1 MTNLSTMIHWVKAS
15 KPLVYSCVALPLS
28 VAIGGIALSQTGTK
42 PAATAKPTAAPIAAP
57 GVPSLGTPIAPPSAA
72 AAPSASLSLPSSLRA
87 PAPSTGSSVAKPGT
101 LGGITTP
108 ASSRTAGSAELQAEN
123 CMVKLIQNVRVP
135 AEVEG
140 RLTDLKVTEG
150 AYVEAGDLL
159 AVIDDT
165 QSQLTLEFK
174 KAEEREAELNATN
187 DVNYRDAVNSER
199 SANAEAEAYKELRRE
214 GATPYWEME
223 KKILEADRAKL
234 RIELAK
240 SQQDIAK
247 VQYIAKRVER
257 QLAEH
262 ELTRRK
268 VLAPFSGFVES
279 RIGQLGEWVQPGSP
293 VMQLVQLDKL
303 RIEGDID
310 ALRYPGQV
318 AVGTPAKVWIYANAD
333 RAQADRNQAI
343 QLDAKIG
350 FVSSEIDLNNRYR
363 MWVEVENQRSGN
375 DWLIKPGMEAD
386 ITVFPSTSVQ

>member
-1 MTNLSTMIHWVKAS
+1 MKPLSTMIHMVKSS
-15 KPLVYSCVALPLS
+15 KPLHYLAVVLPLS
-28 VAIGGIALSQTGTK
+28 VAIGGIALSQTGGK
-42 PAATAKPTAAPIAAP
+42 APATGKQPVAPIPAP
-57 GVPSLGTPIAPPSAA
+57 GAVAA
-72 AAPSASLSLPSSLRA
+72 QPPSASLSMPSALRSESPA
-87 PAPSTGSSVAKPGT
+87 PAAAAGN
-101 LGGITTP
+101 TTAARVQAAP
-108 ASSRTAGSAELQAEN
+108 ASSRSAGAAELQAEN

-135 AEVEG
+135 AEIEG

-150 AYVEAGDLL
+150 AYVQAGDLL

-165 QSQLTLEFK
+165 QAQLTLEFK

-262 ELTRRK
+262 DLTRRK

-318 AVGTPAKVWIYANAD
+318 AVGTPAKVWIYANSD
-333 RAQADRNQAI
+333 RAQADKSQAI
-343 QLDAKIG
+343 QLDATIG

-363 MWVEVENQRSGN
+363 MWVEVENTRNGN
-375 DWLIKPGMEAD
+375 NWQIKPGMEAD
-386 ITVFPSTSVQ
+386 ITVYPSTSIQ

>member
-1 MTNLSTMIHWVKAS
+1 MTSLFPMIHLVKSS
-15 KPLVYSCVALPLS
+15 KPLLSLAVALPFSL
-28 VAIGGIALSQTGTK
+28 AIGGIALSQTGGK
-42 PAATAKPTAAPIAAP
+42 PAATGKSTVAPIPAAQ
-57 GVPSLGTPIAPPSAA
+57 PPA
-72 AAPSASLSLPSSLRA
+72 ASLSMPSALRQQS
-87 PAPSTGSSVAKPGT
+87 PAPGAALASPVAARPQT
-101 LGGITTP
+101 VP
-108 ASSRTAGSAELQAEN
+108 ASSRSAGSAELQAEN

-150 AYVEAGDLL
+150 AYVQAGDLL

-165 QSQLTLEFK
+165 QAQLTLEFK

-262 ELTRRK
+262 DLTRRK

-318 AVGTPAKVWIYANAD
+318 AVGTPAKVLIYANAD
-333 RAQADRNQAI
+333 RAQADKSQAI
-343 QLDAKIG
+343 QLEAKIG

-363 MWVEVENQRSGN
+363 MWVEVENTRNGN
-375 DWLIKPGMEAD
+375 EWLIKPGMEAD
-386 ITVFPSTSVQ
+386 ITVYPSTSIQ